1 MFYNFT
7 LDWLTDGEDT
17 WTPVGISDLPAAES
31 SLKIYPVPA
40 ANMIRVETPGIRE
53 VTIMNMSGQIV
64 NTLFNDGSSQ
74 VELDVSNLPAGV
86 YLIECKNAH
95 GQRTSAK
102 FIR

>member
-1 MFYNFT
+1 MCNFAR
-7 LDWLTDGEDT
+7 LNGEDS
-17 WTPVGISDLPAAES
+17 WVPAGISDRPAS
-31 SLKIYPVPA
+31 VSPLKIYPVPA
-40 ANMIRVETPGIRE
+40 ANRIRVETPDIRE
-53 VTIMNMSGQIV
+53 VTIMNMNGQIV
-64 NTLFNDGSSQ
+64 NTLLSDGSSQ